1 MGCWATG
8 SLGAGGTGG
17 DGVSGNAT
25 DETRTL
31 LHLWPTGQPE
41 VWEGIPDEMGRATS
55 IGVTFSSTATL
66 VVGVAADIWVPFAC
80 TINEVRMLAT
90 ESGSCQVGIW
100 KTPFSL
106 FPPTATNSITAS
118 ATPAM
123 VATQSYE
130 DSTLTGWTVTIAKHD
145 MLRFRVDSAV
155 TIKQCVLQLAVQ
167 RTP

>member
-1 MGCWATG
+1 MGCVSPG
-8 SLGAGGTGG
+8 SLAAGGTGG
-17 DGVSGNAT
+17 DGQSGNAG
-25 DETRTL
+25 DDSRVL
-31 LHLWPTGQPE
+31 VHLWPTGQPE
-41 VWEGIPDEMGRATS
+41 IFEAPPDDVGRITS

-66 VVGVAADIWVPFAC
+66 VVGAAADIWVPFAG
-80 TINEVRMLAT
+80 TITEVRMLAT

-130 DSTLTGWTVTIAKHD
+130 NSTLTGWTTTITKND
-145 MLRFRVDSAV
+145 MIRFRVDSAV
-155 TIKQCVLQLAVQ
+155 TIKQCVCQLKVL